1 MKSEKKTNNI
11 LIHRKYI
18 ALLMLKIMR
27 RLARYP
33 FLATGTL
40 SKAFTGHLI
49 DLLSHAVITQALPCW
64 SNQSE
69 ACPWKPLSYCTPEGI
84 TLDTTAQF
92 SGGTDTLCR
101 TLSLEGLTSA

>member
-33 FLATGTL
+33 FLATV

-49 DLLSHAVITQALPCW
+49 DLLSQAVITQALPCW
-64 SNQSE
+64 SNRGE